1 MKPVKLKNIL
11 LFSFLATILLLSVI
25 SCKKNTIEDIIDQ
38 HREESIITDMMGREI
53 STTIPAKKIV
63 ALTPSDC
70 EILYAIGAGN
80 TLVGRGQYCNF
91 PPEILEIPSLQSGS
105 EINLEKIIALKPD
118 LVIIGIMGHS
128 KEQTAALEKGGISVF
143 ATKGG
148 NIDDVYSSIELLG
161 KITGKEK
168 NAKQII
174 EKIKTDF
181 SNIAEKSN
189 LRNSNYNQSKKTI
202 YFEVSPLEHG
212 LWTAGSGTFID
223 MIAQLNGVTNI
234 FSDVKGWVKVSQEEV
249 IHRNPSFIVTIAMS
263 SEDSKKTEEEILSR
277 KGWQNIEAVKNKAI
291 FCADSDILS
300 RPSPRLAEGAKTL
313 HSFIYK

>member
-1 MKPVKLKNIL
+1 MKPVKLKNIPL
-11 LFSFLATILLLSVI
+11 LSFLATILLLSVI
-25 SCKKNTIEDIIDQ
+25 SCKKNTTEDIIDQ

-70 EILYAIGAGN
+70 EILYAIGAADA
-80 TLVGRGQYCNF
+80 LVGRGQYCNF
-91 PPEILEIPSLQSGS
+91 PLEILEIPPLQSGS

-118 LVIIGIMGHS
+118 LVIIGIMGHN
-128 KEQTAALEKGGISVF
+128 KEQTAILEKGGISVF
-143 ATKGG
+143 ATRGE

-189 LRNSNYNQSKKTI
+189 FQNSNYNQSKKTI

-212 LWTAGSGTFID
+212 LWAAGSGTFID

-234 FSDVKGWVKVSQEEV
+234 FSDVKGWAKVSQEEV
-249 IHRNPSFIVTIAMS
+249 IHRNPSFIVTISMY

-300 RPSPRLAEGAKTL
+300 RPGPRLVEGAKTL